1 MIGVIF
7 DFIGEI
13 VEVRVNNTNVLFRS
27 AKQLG
32 GAFATIDG
40 LKLDRKG
47 VEKEHPDL
55 KDRDDWKEE
64 TIKRFKQKIQ
74 NMKTEK
80 ERINYI
86 IEDLKKYGYI
96 PLKYQVHGFRV
107 LNYKGAI

>member
-80 ERINYI
+80 ERINILGTSY
-86 IEDLKKYGYI
+86 LKTYVVTLRYRK
-96 PLKYQVHGFRV
+96 V
-107 LNYKGAI
+107 YKE